1 MRLFWLQHRL
11 QRKWRNAD
19 LFTEIGE
26 KIKAEKFCDNPKG
39 LIDEPSDYSEQVL
52 SKVNSFSWTITVDHR
67 DYKTGGNGCAGATSI
82 EDKPKKACPHKRL
95 HKLTLKGSA
104 AVLPQKIAP
113 LEIGK

>member
-39 LIDEPSDYSEQVL
+39 LIDEPSDYSE
-52 SKVNSFSWTITVDHR
+52 
-67 DYKTGGNGCAGATSI
+67 
-82 EDKPKKACPHKRL
+82 
-95 HKLTLKGSA
+95 
-104 AVLPQKIAP
+104 
-113 LEIGK
+113 